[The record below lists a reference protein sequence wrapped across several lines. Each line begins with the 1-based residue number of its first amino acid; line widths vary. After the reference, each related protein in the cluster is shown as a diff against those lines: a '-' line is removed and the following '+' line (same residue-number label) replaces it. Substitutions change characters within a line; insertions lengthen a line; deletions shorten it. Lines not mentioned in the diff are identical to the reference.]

1 MFYKI
6 GNKYYVKM
14 QNYYQEVEVVKD
26 NIIPKK
32 GEESRIYNPSSKV
45 EGISYKSLLEIGKK
59 NSKKEKINIF

>member
-14 QNYYQEVEVVKD
+14 THYYQEVEVVKG

-32 GEESRIYNPSSKV
+32 GEENRIYNPNSKV
-45 EGISYKSLLEIGKK
+45 EGISYKDLLEIGKK
-59 NSKKEKINIF
+59 NSKKEKVNIF

>member
-14 QNYYQEVEVVKD
+14 THYYQEVEVVKV

-32 GEESRIYNPSSKV
+32 GEENRIYNPNSKV
-45 EGISYKSLLEIGKK
+45 EGISYKDLLEIGKK
-59 NSKKEKINIF
+59 NSKKEKVNIF